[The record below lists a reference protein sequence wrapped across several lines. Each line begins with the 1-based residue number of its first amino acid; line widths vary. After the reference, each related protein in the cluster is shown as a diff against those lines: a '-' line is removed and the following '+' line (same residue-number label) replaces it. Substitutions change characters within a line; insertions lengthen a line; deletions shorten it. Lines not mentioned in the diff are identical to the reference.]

1 MRRGL
6 AWAAGLAGI
15 LTAFLLRRRRTVVAP
30 AVDPAAEL
38 RAKLAAARASDEAP
52 AQRPAEV
59 EAEPAAAP
67 VDADERRR
75 DVHAQARAAIDE
87 MRGERPD

>member
-15 LTAFLLRRRRTVVAP
+15 VTALLLRRRADGAPVA
-30 AVDPAAEL
+30 DPAEEL
-38 RAKLAAARASDEAP
+38 RRTLAASRGAEESAPPVAASP
-52 AQRPAEV
+52 
-59 EAEPAAAP
+59 EPES
-67 VDADERRR
+67 VDSDARRR

-87 MRGERPD
+87 MRAERTE